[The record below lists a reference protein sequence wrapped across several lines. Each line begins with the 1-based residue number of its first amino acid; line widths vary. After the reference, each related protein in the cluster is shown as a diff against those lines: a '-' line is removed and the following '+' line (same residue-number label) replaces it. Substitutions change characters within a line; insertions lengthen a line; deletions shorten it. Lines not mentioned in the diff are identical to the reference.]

1 MEGRYKNPKI
11 DTGELTLKR
20 RLENQIFVEGLS
32 GTKFNGIR
40 TYFENFGEVK
50 KVTLAY
56 DDIGNNIHFGSV
68 TFNNDEDA
76 VDNFVNLA
84 LTKSIVDTR
93 FYSFL

>member
-50 KVTLAY
+50 KVTLAIIFIE
-56 DDIGNNIHFGSV
+56 DLVLSHLTTKKTPRRRQLCEFGSHEI
-68 TFNNDEDA
+68 NG
-76 VDNFVNLA
+76 
-84 LTKSIVDTR
+84 R
-93 FYSFL
+93 Y